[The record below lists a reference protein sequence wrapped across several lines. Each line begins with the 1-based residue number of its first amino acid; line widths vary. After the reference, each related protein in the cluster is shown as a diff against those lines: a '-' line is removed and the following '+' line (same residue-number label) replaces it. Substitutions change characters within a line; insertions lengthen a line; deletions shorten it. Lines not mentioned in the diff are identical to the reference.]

1 MAEAED
7 KGVSLPPLASVQV
20 VEEKIRTRHHHILV
34 LRSADDAPQML
45 GGTVRRKLQ
54 WRVSVFER
62 RPGNRSAADELL
74 SAGQTKLSTDKPP
87 KPALGSSG
95 ATGRPATTTDA
106 RRGKTST
113 YATQGGSGAKPLDRL
128 ASVLERLISE
138 DGINRLTAVVDRL
151 LGGTPS
157 PSSSPSAPA
166 PALKAAPPTGT
177 RTRPLCYEYRDR
189 GRCSRNKCA
198 FRHGPDPHVD
208 KDAEAEAA
216 PPAPPDMRMR
226 VEVDNPPR
234 SHPQTRGPH
243 AEAWGQQPSWDYSQE
258 WYSRPWCISVLN
270 NQVCPYFPTCRYRHP
285 AFGAGAGGRSA
296 SPPGRQ

>member
-1 MAEAED
+1 LSSS
-7 KGVSLPPLASVQV
+7 SLSPPLW
-20 VEEKIRTRHHHILV
+20 
-34 LRSADDAPQML
+34 M
-45 GGTVRRKLQ
+45 
-54 WRVSVFER
+54 
-62 RPGNRSAADELL
+62 
-74 SAGQTKLSTDKPP
+74 
-87 KPALGSSG
+87 
-95 ATGRPATTTDA
+95 
-106 RRGKTST
+106 
-113 YATQGGSGAKPLDRL
+113 
-128 ASVLERLISE
+128 
-138 DGINRLTAVVDRL
+138 AVMR
-151 LGGTPS
+151 
-157 PSSSPSAPA
+157 
-166 PALKAAPPTGT
+166 
-177 RTRPLCYEYRDR
+177 LCYEYRDQ

-198 FRHGPDPHVD
+198 FRHGPDPPVD
-208 KDAEAEAA
+208 KGAEAEAA